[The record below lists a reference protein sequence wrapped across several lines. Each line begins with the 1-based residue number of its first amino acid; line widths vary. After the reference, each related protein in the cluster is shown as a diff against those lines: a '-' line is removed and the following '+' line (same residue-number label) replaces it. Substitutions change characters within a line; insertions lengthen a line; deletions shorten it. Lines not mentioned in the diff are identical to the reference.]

1 MKIAIIG
8 AGPAGLISARNAI
21 RQGIT
26 VTLFE
31 KLSRV
36 GGIWNPDS
44 GGAYRNARMQNSRD
58 TFHYSCLPGQSSDV
72 FLGVEQVG
80 SYLSEMAVSEGV
92 MQSTRLNT
100 LITKVKKTEEGW
112 SVTSTSEG
120 RHHKTEIFDKVI
132 ITTGELWQARMPKI
146 SGMKHFKGQII
157 TSRDYR
163 VPEAFQGK
171 NVLVVGGGV
180 SGADIASDL
189 VPYAQSVTLSV
200 KKMGLYL
207 PRQFINGPN
216 DMMHSYVGRY
226 LLSQMSYTSFLEYL
240 DNALP
245 EYMKLYRSSGMLPA
259 RANNNAVHVN
269 EKIIPNIASGL
280 IKIKPQAERIL
291 SDGRIEFVDAT
302 LSEYDAVISC
312 AGYEMPDY
320 SFIEGLDRTQLYE
333 HFFWTQD
340 PSLTIINPPVDTAG
354 FGAAFPYFD
363 IISQW
368 VIGFYEGKIA
378 LPAKEA
384 MEAWCAVNMKD
395 LQVRRFYDS
404 WLETIRIGLE
414 AGILP
419 DPSKEFIKYWNLV
432 SSVVRPR
439 YLSASP
445 DKPERGR
452 MDDRFDFEKT
462 RLRIL
467 ASLEKESLL
476 NLMDKGEI
484 SPADYQTAIDIEQ
497 QDKIAVTLPYSQIYL

>member
-21 RQGIT
+21 RRGAK
-26 VTLFE
+26 VTLYE
-31 KLSRV
+31 KLARV

-58 TFHYSCLPGQSSDV
+58 TFHYSCLPGQSSDI

-100 LITKVKKTEEGW
+100 LITKLKKTDEGW
-112 SVTSTSEG
+112 SVTSITEG
-120 RHHKTEIFDKVI
+120 HHTKTEVFDKVI
-132 ITTGELWQARMPKI
+132 ITTGELWQPRIPKI
-146 SGMKHFKGQII
+146 SGMEHFRGKVI
-157 TSRDYR
+157 TSKDYR
-163 VPEAFQGK
+163 VPDAFQGK
-171 NVLVVGGGV
+171 NVLVIGGGV

-207 PRQFINGPN
+207 PREFVSGPN

-259 RANNNAVHVN
+259 RANNNAIHVN
-269 EKIIPNIASGL
+269 EKIIPNIVSGL
-280 IKIKPQAERIL
+280 IKVKPQAERIL
-291 SDGRIEFVDAT
+291 SDGCTEFVDAT
-302 LSEYDAVISC
+302 LGEYDAVISC

-320 SFIEGLDRTQLYE
+320 SFIEGFDRTQLYE

-368 VIGFYEGKIA
+368 VLGFYEGKIA
-378 LPAKEA
+378 LPAKAA
-384 MEAWCAVNMKD
+384 MEEWCAVNMKN

-404 WLETIRIGLE
+404 WLETIRIGLR

-419 DPSKEFIKYWNLV
+419 APSEEFSKYWNLV
-432 SSVVRPR
+432 SSVVRPG

-445 DKPERGR
+445 DQPEHGI
-452 MDDRFDFEKT
+452 MDDRFDFETT
-462 RLRIL
+462 RLRVL
-467 ASLEKESLL
+467 ASMNRESLL
-476 NLMDKGEI
+476 HLLNKGEI
-484 SPADYQTAIDIEQ
+484 SQADCQAAMDINEE
-497 QDKIAVTLPYSQIYL
+497 DKIAVTLPYSQIYL